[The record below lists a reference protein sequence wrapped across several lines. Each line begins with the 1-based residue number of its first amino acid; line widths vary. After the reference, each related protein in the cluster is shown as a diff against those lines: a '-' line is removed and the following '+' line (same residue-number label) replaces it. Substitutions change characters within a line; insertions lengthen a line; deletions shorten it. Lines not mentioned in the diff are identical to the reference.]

1 MKKLS
6 THTTTA
12 PSATGARTDEI
23 PEAGPTGD
31 QNAVLEM
38 HGSSQDAQ
46 GRTRPVAQVH
56 AFFADPVDVVV
67 IYAIVETFFM
77 YSWAVAPA

>member
-1 MKKLS
+1 MRS
-6 THTTTA
+6 Q
-12 PSATGARTDEI
+12 
-23 PEAGPTGD
+23 EAGPTGD

-46 GRTRPVAQVH
+46 GRTSVAQVH

-67 IYAIVETFFM
+67 IYAIVVTFFM